1 MDGDVITG
9 ICVLEKDDKGPQKP
23 QEQEKG
29 LALNSLSF
37 SDKGMKINFT
47 NNSGAEFQ
55 TRAKADVV
63 VKNSK
68 GTQVCSIK
76 GVQVTDGSVADKA
89 SATITFSEYTAV
101 PSTTGE
107 YTVTLT
113 ITAGHGT
120 FTVTDV
126 LGTI

>member
-1 MDGDVITG
+1 
-9 ICVLEKDDKGPQKP
+9 
-23 QEQEKG
+23 
-29 LALNSLSF
+29 
-37 SDKGMKINFT
+37 MKINFT

-55 TRAKADVV
+55 TGAKADVV

-89 SATITFSEYTAV
+89 SATSHRSL
-101 PSTTGE
+101 STPLSPALPVST
-107 YTVTLT
+107 TVTLT

-120 FTVTDV
+120 FTRH
-126 LGTI
+126 